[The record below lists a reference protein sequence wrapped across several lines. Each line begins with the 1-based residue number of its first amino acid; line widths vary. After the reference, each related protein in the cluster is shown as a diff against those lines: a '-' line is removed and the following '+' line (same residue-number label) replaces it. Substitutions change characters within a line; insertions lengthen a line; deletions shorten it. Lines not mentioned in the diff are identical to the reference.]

1 MTQARRML
9 VVLLAT
15 LAGNCARVETQRPVP
30 WFKTRV
36 QHSPTIG
43 GLASGGS
50 SGLPP
55 QVRRFGLFWKELAG
69 CLGGEVLDRETV
81 AVFCT
86 DTFNSGTALI
96 RKGEAAPRPACGSY
110 SSYSRV
116 LADRSAVDCSTMLAG
131 TAPIVPTTLRYWR
144 VAPSREMLFDTTIT
158 IPEPGRAF
166 VSPLPR
172 LYDERMRGYFVAAT
186 VEWKLAPDCALL
198 TIDSGALTLV
208 AAAPD
213 LRRSD
218 CSDPTVWSRRTGRRL
233 TTG

>member
-1 MTQARRML
+1 MTRARRIL

-15 LAGNCARVETQRPVP
+15 LAGGCARVETKRPVP
-30 WFKTRV
+30 WLKTRV
-36 QHSPTIG
+36 QHTPAIG

-55 QVRRFGLFWKELAG
+55 QVWRGFFWKELRG
-69 CLGGEVLDRETV
+69 CLGGEALDPETV
-81 AVFCT
+81 AVSCS

-116 LADRSAVDCSTMLAG
+116 LEDRSAVDCSTMLAG

-144 VAPSREMLFDTTIT
+144 VAPSRETLFDTTIT
-158 IPEPGRAF
+158 IPEAGRAF

-172 LYDERMRGYFVAAT
+172 FYDERMQGYFLAET
-186 VEWKLAPDCALL
+186 VEWTVAPDCALL
-198 TIDSGALTLV
+198 TIDSGALRLV
-208 AAAPD
+208 SAAPD

-218 CSDPTVWSRRTGRRL
+218 CSDPTIWSRRTGRRL
-233 TTG
+233 TKG

>member
-1 MTQARRML
+1 MTPARRML
-9 VVLLAT
+9 VVLLTT
-15 LAGNCARVETQRPVP
+15 LAGGCARVETQRPVP
-30 WFKTRV
+30 WLKTRV

-55 QVRRFGLFWKELAG
+55 QVRRFGFFWKELRG
-69 CLGGEVLDRETV
+69 CLGGEVLDPETV
-81 AVFCT
+81 AVFCS

-144 VAPSREMLFDTTIT
+144 VAPSRETLFDTTIA

-172 LYDERMRGYFVAAT
+172 FYDERMRAYFVAET
-186 VEWKLAPDCALL
+186 VEWTLAPDCALL

-213 LRRSD
+213 LKRSD
-218 CSDPTVWSRRTGRRL
+218 CSDPTIWSRRTGLRL
-233 TTG
+233 TMG